1 MNELLKG
8 VKTLGKGGS
17 VTLQETGI
25 WDALLNQDEITLY
38 STTLAAMR
46 DRKQGRGSAKGHV
59 CRLLYLLGQRH
70 HPAGRYRHTSTV

>member
-46 DRKQGRGSAKGHV
+46 G
-59 CRLLYLLGQRH
+59 
-70 HPAGRYRHTSTV
+70 